1 MANFQNDPDS
11 LEFLKGLRNEILEQY
26 QTILISVE
34 ESQDIQMKQGFK
46 KNLGTICE
54 FIKQTLQVDGFG
66 DPEQMSNISQLIMD
80 MASQY
85 SND

>member
-1 MANFQNDPDS
+1 M
-11 LEFLKGLRNEILEQY
+11 KGLRNEILEQY

-34 ESQDIQMKQGFK
+34 ESNDAQMKVNFK
-46 KNLGTICE
+46 ANLAAICE

-66 DPEQMSNISQLIMD
+66 DPEQMSNICELIMD
-80 MASQY
+80 MTTQY